1 MIRVLRKLGL
11 AGVQRRSTV
20 ASAID
25 EKTGMV
31 NVFELLPDA
40 GDSIMIIN
48 CGDHFE
54 LRHHQWNSLPHPPL
68 HLTAKD
74 IELLKMGNITWN

>member
-1 MIRVLRKLGL
+1 MMWVLRKLSQ

-20 ASAID
+20 ASAIN
-25 EKTGMV
+25 EETGTV

-54 LRHHQWNSLPHPPL
+54 LRHHKWNSLPHPPL
-68 HLTAKD
+68 HLTEHD
-74 IELLKMGNITWN
+74 IELLKAGHITWN